1 MKIGIGPNFNFYK
14 GELIQMNIPFSKEVK
29 FLLSISIMTLFFL
42 FPAKSDSL
50 ISMVGKVLD
59 SHEDIINAKKELE
72 ESGRDV
78 TDALLAYAPDLSIKW
93 EAGQNDKYN
102 ASSNSQ
108 IEGFDTYDW
117 TWKQKIMDSGAT
129 LMDISNK
136 RLELDKQE
144 LEYLSARNDLIIE
157 AADAYLGLIKAGE
170 KLEASVAAEQNTR
183 DTTGQEEI
191 RVQVGSGLASDVL
204 KAKRQLA
211 SAQKTVISDEK
222 SFKSA
227 VYTYEKLFNVE
238 DVNVDSLTKP
248 RIPKST
254 LSYMPNSMDETVELA
269 LMFNRD
275 LLIAE
280 MDVQIARND
289 LNTALSNFGPTVDA
303 EAKYSDKTDASHT
316 GGNHYE
322 EQIKITVEFPI
333 SGIYM
338 EMPGYLNDRS
348 ALDRALNDYA
358 LKERDTIKAAKDAW
372 VEYANARTLLS
383 YSENEAT
390 IAKELLAIAQ
400 KERAADQTDAAAVL
414 SAEETLEGALKDLS
428 DDSMTL
434 LTSVYEVLDV
444 INMLEPDMIEDTS
457 KQGTFNT
464 GS

>member
-1 MKIGIGPNFNFYK
+1 MKS
-14 GELIQMNIPFSKEVK
+14 L
-29 FLLSISIMTLFFL
+29 ISINISYFLCVITSLSLFVL
-42 FPAKSDSL
+42 PAKSDSL
-50 ISMVGKVLD
+50 TNMVNKALAN
-59 SHEDIINAKKELE
+59 HEDILNAQKELE
-72 ESGRDV
+72 EAGRDV
-78 TDALLAYAPDLSIKW
+78 TDALLAYAPDLSVKW
-93 EAGQNDKYN
+93 EGGQNDKYN

-108 IEGFDTYDW
+108 IEGFDTFDW

-129 LMDISNK
+129 LLDISTK

-144 LEYLSARNDLIIE
+144 LEYITARNDLMIE

-170 KLEASVAAEQNTR
+170 KLEASIAAEANTR
-183 DTTGQEEI
+183 ETTGQEEI

-222 SFKSA
+222 SYKSA
-227 VYTYEKLFNVE
+227 VYTFEKLFNVE
-238 DVNVDSLTKP
+238 DVNVEDLNKP
-248 RIPKST
+248 RLAKDT
-254 LSYMPNSMDETVELA
+254 LAYVPNSMQETVQLA

-275 LLIAE
+275 ILISK

-322 EQIKITVEFPI
+322 EQLKVTVEFPI

-348 ALDRALNDYA
+348 ALDRAINDHA
-358 LKERDTIKAAKDAW
+358 LKERDTIKAAKNAW
-372 VEYANARTLLS
+372 VEYANARTMLS

-390 IAKELLAIAQ
+390 IAQELLTIAQ

-414 SAEETLEGALKDLS
+414 AAEEALEGALKDLS
-428 DDSMTL
+428 DDSMSLIT
-434 LTSVYEVLDV
+434 TVYDVLDV
-444 INMLEPDMIEDTS
+444 INMLEPNMIEDTG
-457 KQGTFNT
+457 KIGTFNA
-464 GS
+464 SS